1 MGISSN
7 YATCTTNTV
16 NKDWPSI
23 PSRLIATNCCGKMVW
38 RICLGRMSMLAN
50 ELWMYCCAIM
60 SNRYQR
66 SFCLTEKVMCKG
78 DIPILTHLKLTLEN
92 ICKLA
97 HEVGF
102 DACGVAPVHRLDAD
116 ALFMDNWIAQG
127 LHGEMD
133 YLERNCDK
141 RYDPAL
147 LVPNAQM
154 VVVCLLHFDRSG
166 RDYHRRVKSM
176 LYALD
181 AKLREVFG
189 DDIVS
194 QTHQH
199 VFCDSAPMLERRWCV
214 EAGLGFIGKNHQF
227 IHPVLG
233 SMVHPGEIIIN
244 KVVPLS
250 DKPYPIAETCTD
262 CQLCIDACPTGAL
275 RNDVWDARE
284 CIAYATHHCLQCQ
297 IVCPFN
303 KHI

>member
-1 MGISSN
+1 
-7 YATCTTNTV
+7 
-16 NKDWPSI
+16 
-23 PSRLIATNCCGKMVW
+23 
-38 RICLGRMSMLAN
+38 
-50 ELWMYCCAIM
+50 
-60 SNRYQR
+60 
-66 SFCLTEKVMCKG
+66 MCKG